1 MRINVI
7 GGGPG
12 GLFAALLLKKADPSR
27 TVQVFERNR
36 PDDTF
41 GFGVVF
47 SDATLDEVGEA
58 DAPTLRAIEDRFYHW
73 DDIHIHYQGEL
84 LRSTGHGFAGLS
96 RRALLLLLH
105 RRCREVG
112 VDVHFEA
119 DLAPAP
125 VRVPTNRPGDPEA
138 HDTADMTAHD
148 TADMTAHV
156 ADLTAHVAD
165 LTADVA
171 PDLTA
176 HLDADL
182 VIGADGINSTVRDH
196 FAEAFEPVVDLRP
209 NRFVW
214 LGTTRPFPAFTFH
227 FRGDE
232 HGLWR
237 VHAYQYDAGGK
248 STFIVEA
255 TERTWRR
262 AGMDEAGEEETVRFL
277 SRLFADELDGHP
289 LIRNRSVWR
298 QFPTVVNRRW
308 SAGNVVLIGDAA
320 HTAHFSVGSGTRLA
334 MLDAIA
340 LARAME
346 GLDGT
351 PGAGGS
357 TGAPGPDDP
366 IGMAPEVATPV
377 APELAAALT
386 AFEDE
391 RRRPVESLQRAAQAS
406 LQWFEDTERYFRLE
420 PTQFAFSLLTRSLR
434 ISHENLRER
443 DPQFVDRVD
452 RWVARKAEDQS
463 GVTIA
468 ENEAALGI
476 EPSGESSPPP
486 PLFTPFRLRDLV
498 LPNRV
503 GVSAMCQYSAAD
515 GRIDDWHLVNLGS
528 RAVGGAGLVM
538 AEMTAIGR
546 DGRISH
552 GCAGLYMAEHVTE
565 WRRLTDFVKRFTS
578 AKIGI
583 QLGHAGRKGATRLDW
598 EGPNEPLEEGGWP
611 IVSAS
616 PIGFFEHS
624 PVPAELDEAGM
635 DALVRDFE
643 RSTEMAVEA
652 GFDIVEIHMAHGYL
666 LASFLSPLTNVRT
679 DRYGGSLEN
688 RLRFPLR
695 VVRAVRTLWPDE
707 KPLSVRLSAVDWWPG
722 GNEPDDAVEIARAL
736 KARGCDIV
744 DVSTGQTVPYQRPR
758 YGRQFQTPF
767 ADRIRHEVGIA
778 TMAVGN
784 ISSFED
790 VNGIIAAG
798 RADLCLMARAHLWD
812 PYWTRHAAYALG
824 YPLPWPPQYETL
836 DNYTPRF
843 GAAAG
848 AYGPEAADE

>member
-36 PDDTF
+36 PEDTF

-58 DAPTLRAIEDRFYHW
+58 DAPTLRAIEERFYHW

-112 VDVHFEA
+112 VGLHFES
-119 DLAPAP
+119 DLAPTP
-125 VRVPTNRPGDPEA
+125 VRVPANRPGDPEA
-138 HDTADMTAHD
+138 RAA
-148 TADMTAHV
+148 
-156 ADLTAHVAD
+156 ADLTAHDAPD
-165 LTADVA
+165 LTAHDAPDLTAHVTPNLTAHVA
-171 PDLTA
+171 PDLAA

-196 FAEAFEPVVDLRP
+196 FAEAFEPAVDLRP

-227 FRGDE
+227 FREDE

-237 VHAYQYDAGGK
+237 VHAYQYDARGK

-298 QFPTVVNRRW
+298 QFPTVANRRW

-346 GLDGT
+346 T
-351 PGAGGS
+351 
-357 TGAPGPDDP
+357 APD
-366 IGMAPEVATPV
+366 
-377 APELAAALT
+377 LAAAL
-386 AFEDE
+386 AAYEDE

-452 RWVARKAEDQS
+452 RWVARKAEEQS

-476 EPSGESSPPP
+476 EQSGESSPPP

-598 EGPNEPLEEGGWP
+598 EGPNEPLQEGGWP

-643 RSTEMAVEA
+643 RATEMAVEA

-736 KARGCDIV
+736 KAHGSDIV

>member
-1 MRINVI
+1 MI
-7 GGGPG
+7 GGGPA
-12 GLFAALLLKKADPSR
+12 GLFAALLLKKSDPSR
-27 TVQVFERNR
+27 TVEVFERNR

-47 SDATLDEVGEA
+47 SDATLDEVGDA
-58 DAPTLRAIEDRFYHW
+58 DAPTLCAIEERFYHW
-73 DDIHIHYQGEL
+73 DDIHVHYQGEL

-112 VDVHFEA
+112 VGLHFEA
-119 DLAPAP
+119 DVASASARAPA
-125 VRVPTNRPGDPEA
+125 
-138 HDTADMTAHD
+138 HF
-148 TADMTAHV
+148 
-156 ADLTAHVAD
+156 
-165 LTADVA
+165 
-171 PDLTA
+171 
-176 HLDADL
+176 DADL
-182 VIGADGINSTVRDH
+182 VIGADGINSTVRDC
-196 FAEAFEPVVDLRP
+196 FATAFEPEVDLRP

-227 FRGDE
+227 FREDE

-237 VHAYQYDAGGK
+237 VHAYQYDATGK

-262 AGMDEAGEEETVRFL
+262 AGMDAASEEETVCFL

-298 QFPTVVNRRW
+298 QFPTIVNRCW

-346 GLDGT
+346 GLDG
-351 PGAGGS
+351 PGR
-357 TGAPGPDDP
+357 
-366 IGMAPEVATPV
+366 VARV
-377 APELAAALT
+377 DRRDLAAALT
-386 AFEDE
+386 AYEDE

-406 LQWFEDTERYFRLE
+406 LQWFEDTERYLRLE

-443 DPQFVDRVD
+443 DPEFVDRVD
-452 RWVARKAEDQS
+452 GWVARRAEEQS

-476 EPSGESSPPP
+476 RRDETADRAPP

-498 LPNRV
+498 LRNRV

-515 GRIDDWHLVNLGS
+515 GTVDDWHLVNLGS

-552 GCAGLYMAEHVTE
+552 GCAGLYMADHIAA

-578 AKIGI
+578 ARIGI

-598 EGPNEPLEEGGWP
+598 EGPNEPLEDGGWP

-616 PIGFFEHS
+616 PIGFFDHS

-635 DALVRDFE
+635 DVLVRDFE
-643 RSTEMAVEA
+643 RSTEMALEA

-679 DRYGGSLEN
+679 DQYGGTLEN

-695 VVRAVRTLWPDE
+695 VVGAVRALWPDE

-722 GNEPDDAVEIARAL
+722 GNEPEDAVEIARAL
-736 KARGCDIV
+736 KAHGCDIV

-836 DNYTPRF
+836 DRYTPRF

-848 AYGPEAADE
+848 AYGPDAGDE

>member
-1 MRINVI
+1 MRVNVI

-12 GLFAALLLKKADPSR
+12 GLFAAALLKKADPGR
-27 TVQVFERNR
+27 TVEVFERNR
-36 PDDTF
+36 ADDTF

-47 SDATLDEVGEA
+47 SDATLQEVAEA
-58 DAPTLRAIEDRFYHW
+58 DPETLRAIEERFHHW
-73 DDIHIHYQGEL
+73 DDIHIHYQGGRME
-84 LRSTGHGFAGLS
+84 STGHGFAGIS
-96 RRALLLLLH
+96 RKDLLLILH
-105 RRCREVG
+105 RRCRELG
-112 VDVHFEA
+112 VRLHFEA
-119 DLAPAP
+119 EIRDLAP
-125 VRVPTNRPGDPEA
+125 
-138 HDTADMTAHD
+138 
-148 TADMTAHV
+148 
-156 ADLTAHVAD
+156 L
-165 LTADVA
+165 
-171 PDLTA
+171 
-176 HLDADL
+176 LDADV
-182 VIGADGINSTVRDH
+182 VIGADGANSAVRRH
-196 FAEAFEPVVDLRP
+196 FADAFEPVVDLRP

-214 LGTTRPFPAFTFH
+214 LGTTRPFPAFTFY
-227 FRGDE
+227 FRETE

-237 VHAYQYDAGGK
+237 VHAYQYDAAGN

-262 AGMDEAGEEETVRFL
+262 AGMDAASEEETACFL
-277 SRLFADELDGHP
+277 SRLFAGELEGHP

-298 QFPTVVNRRW
+298 QFPTIANARW

-334 MLDAIA
+334 MLDGIA

-346 GLDGT
+346 GLDGMDR
-351 PGAGGS
+351 GR
-357 TGAPGPDDP
+357 
-366 IGMAPEVATPV
+366 
-377 APELAAALT
+377 AAAQHCDLV
-386 AFEDE
+386 ARLEAYEAE

-420 PTQFAFSLLTRSLR
+420 PVQFAFSLLTRSLR

-443 DPQFVDRVD
+443 DPAFVDEVD
-452 RWVARKAEDQS
+452 RWVAGKAEVQA

-468 ENEAALGI
+468 EHEASLGI
-476 EPSGESSPPP
+476 QRGDDEGALLESGESRPLGAPPP
-486 PLFTPFRLRDLV
+486 PLFTPFRLRELT
-498 LPNRV
+498 LANRV

-552 GCAGLYMAEHVTE
+552 GCAGLYMEEHVAA
-565 WRRLTDFVKRFTS
+565 WRRTVDFVHRHS
-578 AKIGI
+578 HAKIGI
-583 QLGHAGRKGATRLDW
+583 QLGHAGRKGSTRLDW
-598 EGPNEPLEEGGWP
+598 EGPNEPLDEGGWP

-635 DALVRDFE
+635 NALVGDFE
-643 RSTEMAVEA
+643 RATAMAVEA
-652 GFDIVEIHMAHGYL
+652 GFDVVEIHMAHGYL
-666 LASFLSPLTNVRT
+666 LASFLSPLTNRRR

-695 VVRAVRTLWPDE
+695 VVTAVRALWPDE
-707 KPLSVRLSAVDWWPG
+707 KPLSVRLSAVDWSPG
-722 GNEPDDAVEIARAL
+722 GNEPEDAVAIARAL
-736 KARGCDIV
+736 KAHGCDIV
-744 DVSTGQTVPYQRPR
+744 DVSSGQTVPYQRPR

-767 ADRIRHEVGIA
+767 ADRIRHEVGIS

-824 YPLPWPPQYETL
+824 YPLPWPSQYETL
-836 DNYTPRF
+836 DKYTPRF
-843 GAAAG
+843 GSAAG
-848 AYGPEAADE
+848 AYGPDTADE

>member
-1 MRINVI
+1 MKVNVI

-12 GLFAALLLKKADPSR
+12 GLFTALLLKKDDPGRS
-27 TVQVFERNR
+27 VEVFERNR

-47 SDATLDEVGEA
+47 SDATLQEVA
-58 DAPTLRAIEDRFYHW
+58 DADPPTLRAIEERFYHW
-73 DDIHIHYQGEL
+73 DNIHIHYQGRL
-84 LRSTGHGFAGLS
+84 LESTGHGFAGLS
-96 RRALLLLLH
+96 RRELLLLLH
-105 RRCREVG
+105 RRCRKVG
-112 VDVHFEA
+112 VGLHFEA
-119 DLAPAP
+119 D
-125 VRVPTNRPGDPEA
+125 
-138 HDTADMTAHD
+138 
-148 TADMTAHV
+148 V
-156 ADLTAHVAD
+156 ADL
-165 LTADVA
+165 A
-171 PDLTA
+171 PY
-176 HLDADL
+176 LDADL
-182 VIGADGINSTVRDH
+182 VIGADGINSTVRRH
-196 FAEAFEPVVDLRP
+196 FADAFEPAVDLRP

-214 LGTTRPFPAFTFH
+214 LGTTRPFPAFTFY
-227 FRGDE
+227 FRESE

-237 VHAYQYDAGGK
+237 VHAYQYDASGR

-262 AGMDEAGEEETVRFL
+262 AGMDTATEEETVRFL
-277 SRLFADELDGHP
+277 SHLFAEELDGHP

-298 QFPTVVNRRW
+298 RFPTIVNARW
-308 SAGNVVLIGDAA
+308 AAGNVVLIGDAA

-334 MLDAIA
+334 MLDGIA
-340 LARAME
+340 LAEAVRHHDAS
-346 GLDGT
+346 
-351 PGAGGS
+351 GS
-357 TGAPGPDDP
+357 LAD
-366 IGMAPEVATPV
+366 A
-377 APELAAALT
+377 LAAYEA
-386 AFEDE
+386 E

-420 PTQFAFSLLTRSLR
+420 PEQFAFSLLTRSLR

-443 DPQFVDRVD
+443 DPAFVEEVD
-452 RWVARKAEDQS
+452 RWVARKAEIQA
-463 GVTIA
+463 GVTID
-468 ENEAALGI
+468 EHERALGI
-476 EPSGESSPPP
+476 VRAAGDRAPPP
-486 PLFTPFRLRDLV
+486 PLFTPFRLRDLT
-498 LPNRV
+498 LANRV
-503 GVSAMCQYSAAD
+503 GVSAMCQYSARD
-515 GRIDDWHLVNLGS
+515 GTVDDWHLVNLGS
-528 RAVGGAGLVM
+528 RAIGGAGLVM

-546 DGRISH
+546 DGRISP
-552 GCAGLYMAEHVTE
+552 GCAGIYTGGHITA
-565 WRRLTDFVKRFTS
+565 WRRLADFVKRFTS

-583 QLGHAGRKGATRLDW
+583 QLGHAGRKGSTRLDW
-598 EGPNEPLEEGGWP
+598 EGPNEPLDDGGWP

-624 PVPAELDEAGM
+624 PVPDELDEAGM
-635 DALVRDFE
+635 DTLIADFE

-666 LASFLSPLTNVRT
+666 LASFLSPLTNQRT

-695 VVRAVRTLWPDE
+695 VVRAVRALWPDE
-707 KPLSVRLSAVDWWPG
+707 HPLSVRLSAVDWWPR
-722 GNEPDDAVEIARAL
+722 GNEPEDAVAISRAL
-736 KARGCDIV
+736 KAHGCDVV
-744 DVSTGQTVPYQRPR
+744 DVSTGQTVPYQQPR

-824 YPLPWPPQYETL
+824 YPLPWPSQYETL

-843 GAAAG
+843 GAASG
-848 AYGPEAADE
+848 AYGPETEDG

>member
-1 MRINVI
+1 MRAGAPEAGTEPGAVKVNVI

-12 GLFAALLLKKADPSR
+12 GLFTALLLKKDDPGRS
-27 TVQVFERNR
+27 VEVFERNR

-47 SDATLDEVGEA
+47 SDATLEEVAEA
-58 DAPTLRAIEDRFYHW
+58 DPPTFRAIEERFYHW
-73 DDIHIHYQGEL
+73 DDIHIHYQGRRME
-84 LRSTGHGFAGLS
+84 STGHGFAGLS
-96 RRALLLLLH
+96 RRELLLLLH

-112 VDVHFEA
+112 VGLHFEA
-119 DLAPAP
+119 D
-125 VRVPTNRPGDPEA
+125 V
-138 HDTADMTAHD
+138 
-148 TADMTAHV
+148 
-156 ADLTAHVAD
+156 
-165 LTADVA
+165 ADVA
-171 PDLTA
+171 PY
-176 HLDADL
+176 LDADL
-182 VIGADGINSTVRDH
+182 VIGADGINSTVRRH
-196 FAEAFEPVVDLRP
+196 FADAFEPAVDLRP

-214 LGTTRPFPAFTFH
+214 LGTTRPFPAFTFY
-227 FRGDE
+227 FRESE

-237 VHAYQYDAGGK
+237 VHAYQYDASGK

-262 AGMDEAGEEETVRFL
+262 AGMDTATEAETVRFL
-277 SRLFADELDGHP
+277 SHLFAEELDGHP

-298 QFPTVVNRRW
+298 QFPTIVNARW
-308 SAGNVVLIGDAA
+308 AAGNVVLIGDAA

-334 MLDAIA
+334 MLDGIA
-340 LARAME
+340 LAEAVR
-346 GLDGT
+346 
-351 PGAGGS
+351 
-357 TGAPGPDDP
+357 
-366 IGMAPEVATPV
+366 ATPPDV
-377 APELAAALT
+377 ARPGEGPGRSPLADALAAYEA
-386 AFEDE
+386 E

-420 PTQFAFSLLTRSLR
+420 PEQFAFSLLTRSLR

-443 DPQFVDRVD
+443 DPAFVDEVD
-452 RWVARKAEDQS
+452 RWVARKAEIQA
-463 GVTIA
+463 GVTID
-468 ENEAALGI
+468 EHERALGI
-476 EPSGESSPPP
+476 VRAAGDRAPPP
-486 PLFTPFRLRDLV
+486 PLFTPFRLRDLT
-498 LPNRV
+498 LANRV
-503 GVSAMCQYSAAD
+503 GVSAMCQYSALD
-515 GRIDDWHLVNLGS
+515 GRVDDWHLVNLGS
-528 RAVGGAGLVM
+528 RAIGGAGLVM

-546 DGRISH
+546 DGRISP
-552 GCAGLYMAEHVTE
+552 GCAGIYTGGHVTA
-565 WRRLTDFVKRFTS
+565 WRRLADFVKRFTS

-583 QLGHAGRKGATRLDW
+583 QLGHAGRKGSTRLDW
-598 EGPNEPLEEGGWP
+598 EGPNEPLDEGGWP

-635 DALVRDFE
+635 DALIADFE
-643 RSTEMAVEA
+643 RSTEMAIEA
-652 GFDIVEIHMAHGYL
+652 GFDIVELHMAHGYL
-666 LASFLSPLTNVRT
+666 LASFLSPLTNQRT

-695 VVRAVRTLWPDE
+695 VVRAVRALWPDE
-707 KPLSVRLSAVDWWPG
+707 RPLSVRLSAVDWWPG
-722 GNEPDDAVEIARAL
+722 GNEPEDAVAISRAL
-736 KARGCDIV
+736 KAHGCDVV
-744 DVSTGQTVPYQRPR
+744 DVSAGQTVPYQQPR

-824 YPLPWPPQYETL
+824 YPLPWPSQYETL

-843 GAAAG
+843 GAASG
-848 AYGPEAADE
+848 AYGPETEDE

>member
-1 MRINVI
+1 MNVNVI

-12 GLFAALLLKKADPSR
+12 GLFAALLLKKGDPGR
-27 TVQVFERNR
+27 TVEVFERNR

-47 SDATLDEVGEA
+47 SDATLQEVA
-58 DAPTLRAIEDRFYHW
+58 DADPPTLRAIEERFYHW
-73 DDIHIHYQGEL
+73 DDIHIHYQGSRLE
-84 LRSTGHGFAGLS
+84 STGHGFAGLS
-96 RRALLLLLH
+96 RRELLLLLH

-112 VDVHFEA
+112 VTLHFETDVG
-119 DLAPAP
+119 DL
-125 VRVPTNRPGDPEA
+125 DPY
-138 HDTADMTAHD
+138 
-148 TADMTAHV
+148 
-156 ADLTAHVAD
+156 
-165 LTADVA
+165 
-171 PDLTA
+171 
-176 HLDADL
+176 LDADL
-182 VIGADGINSTVRDH
+182 VIGADGLNSAVRER
-196 FAEAFEPVVDLRP
+196 FADDFEPMIDMRP

-214 LGTTRPFPAFTFH
+214 LGTTRPFPAFTFY
-227 FRGDE
+227 FREDE

-237 VHAYQYDAGGK
+237 VHAYQYDASGR

-255 TERTWRR
+255 TDETWRR
-262 AGMDEAGEEETVRFL
+262 AGMDRAGEEETVCFL
-277 SRLFADELDGHP
+277 SGLFAEELNGHP

-298 QFPTVVNRRW
+298 RFPTVVNARW

-334 MLDAIA
+334 MLDGIA
-340 LARAME
+340 LADALRDGGPGGCGLPALGRA
-346 GLDGT
+346 
-351 PGAGGS
+351 
-357 TGAPGPDDP
+357 
-366 IGMAPEVATPV
+366 
-377 APELAAALT
+377 LAAYEA
-386 AFEDE
+386 E

-420 PTQFAFSLLTRSLR
+420 PVQFAFSLLTRSLR

-443 DPQFVDRVD
+443 DPGFVEDVD
-452 RWVARKAEDQS
+452 RWVADRAEIQA

-468 ENEAALGI
+468 EHEESLGI
-476 EPSGESSPPP
+476 VRAAGDRAPPP
-486 PLFTPFRLRDLV
+486 PLFTPFRLRELT
-498 LPNRV
+498 LANRV
-503 GVSAMCQYSAAD
+503 GVSAMCQYSARD
-515 GRIDDWHLVNLGS
+515 GTVGDWHLVNLGS
-528 RAVGGAGLVM
+528 RAIGGAGLVM

-546 DGRISH
+546 DGRISP
-552 GCAGLYMAEHVTE
+552 GCAGIYMAEHVTA
-565 WRRLTDFVKRFTS
+565 WRRLADFVKRFTN
-578 AKIGI
+578 ARVGI
-583 QLGHAGRKGATRLDW
+583 QLGHAGRKGSTRLDW

-624 PVPAELDEAGM
+624 PVPAELDQAGM
-635 DALVRDFE
+635 DALVADFE
-643 RSTEMAVEA
+643 RSTGMAVEA

-666 LASFLSPLTNVRT
+666 LASFLSPLTNRRT

-688 RLRFPLR
+688 RMRFPLR
-695 VVRAVRTLWPDE
+695 VVDAVRSLWPDE

-722 GNEPDDAVEIARAL
+722 GNEPEDAVEISRAL
-736 KARGCDIV
+736 KVHGCDVV
-744 DVSTGQTVPYQRPR
+744 DVSTGQTVPYQQPR

-824 YPLPWPPQYETL
+824 YPLPWPSQYETL

-843 GAAAG
+843 GAASG
-848 AYGPEAADE
+848 AYGPEAEDE

>member
-12 GLFAALLLKKADPSR
+12 GLFAALLLKKSDPSR
-27 TVQVFERNR
+27 TVEVFERNR

-58 DAPTLRAIEDRFYHW
+58 DPPTLRAIEKRFYHW
-73 DDIHIHYQGEL
+73 DDIHIHYRGEL

-105 RRCREVG
+105 HRCREVG
-112 VDVHFEA
+112 VGMRFETDVA
-119 DLAPAP
+119 ASTPGALAA
-125 VRVPTNRPGDPEA
+125 RPGGSDP
-138 HDTADMTAHD
+138 
-148 TADMTAHV
+148 
-156 ADLTAHVAD
+156 
-165 LTADVA
+165 
-171 PDLTA
+171 

-182 VIGADGINSTVRDH
+182 VIGADGINSTVRDR
-196 FAEAFEPVVDLRP
+196 FADTFEPEVDLRP

-227 FRGDE
+227 FREDE

-237 VHAYQYDAGGK
+237 VHAYQYDAGGR

-255 TERTWRR
+255 TDRTWRR

-277 SRLFADELDGHP
+277 SDLFADELDGHP
-289 LIRNRSVWR
+289 LICNRSVWR
-298 QFPTVVNRRW
+298 QFPTIVNRRW

-351 PGAGGS
+351 TVGPGGS
-357 TGAPGPDDP
+357 PVAPGSGDP
-366 IGMAPEVATPV
+366 TDMATEAWEPV
-377 APELAAALT
+377 APELSAALS
-386 AFEDE
+386 AYEDE

-406 LQWFEDTERYFRLE
+406 LQWFEDAERHFRLE
-420 PTQFAFSLLTRSLR
+420 PTRFAFSLLTRSLR

-443 DPQFVDRVD
+443 DPEFVDRVD
-452 RWVARKAEDQS
+452 RWVARRAEAQS

-476 EPSGESSPPP
+476 ERPAPDEPPVAAHPAPPPP

-498 LPNRV
+498 LRNRV

-515 GRIDDWHLVNLGS
+515 GHVDDWHLVNLGS

-538 AEMTAIGR
+538 AEMTAVGR

-552 GCAGLYMAEHVTE
+552 GCAGLYMAEHVAA

-583 QLGHAGRKGATRLDW
+583 QLGHAGRKGSTRLDW
-598 EGPNEPLEEGGWP
+598 EGPNEPLEDGAWP

-624 PVPAELDEAGM
+624 PVPEELEEAGM
-635 DALVRDFE
+635 DAIVRDFE

-695 VVRAVRTLWPDE
+695 VVDAVRALWPDE
-707 KPLSVRLSAVDWWPG
+707 RPLSVRLSAVDWWPG
-722 GNEPDDAVEIARAL
+722 GNEPEDAVEIARAL
-736 KARGCDIV
+736 KSHGCDIV
-744 DVSTGQTVPYQRPR
+744 DVSSGQTVPYQRPR

-812 PYWTRHAAYALG
+812 PYWTRHAAHALG
-824 YPLPWPPQYETL
+824 YPLPWPPQYDTL
-836 DNYTPRF
+836 KRYTPRF

-848 AYGPEAADE
+848 AFGPDAGDE

>member
-1 MRINVI
+1 MI

-12 GLFAALLLKKADPSR
+12 GLFAALLLKKDDPSR

-58 DAPTLRAIEDRFYHW
+58 DPPTLRAIEERFYHW

-112 VDVHFEA
+112 VGLHFEA
-119 DLAPAP
+119 DVGPAL
-125 VRVPTNRPGDPEA
+125 D
-138 HDTADMTAHD
+138 
-148 TADMTAHV
+148 
-156 ADLTAHVAD
+156 
-165 LTADVA
+165 
-171 PDLTA
+171 A

-182 VIGADGINSTVRDH
+182 VIGADGINSTVRER
-196 FAEAFEPVVDLRP
+196 FAEAFEPAADLRP

-214 LGTTRPFPAFTFH
+214 LGTTRPFPAFTFY
-227 FRGDE
+227 FRENE

-237 VHAYQYDAGGK
+237 VHAYQYDASGR

-262 AGMDEAGEEETVRFL
+262 AGMHTAGEDETVRFL
-277 SRLFADELDGHP
+277 SRLFAEELDGHP
-289 LIRNRSVWR
+289 LVCNRSMWR
-298 QFPTVVNRRW
+298 QFPTIANARW

-346 GLDGT
+346 GLDGQE
-351 PGAGGS
+351 PRLDGQD
-357 TGAPGPDDP
+357 PRPDDL
-366 IGMAPEVATPV
+366 GPV
-377 APELAAALT
+377 APELAGALAAY
-386 AFEDE
+386 EDE

-406 LQWFEDTERYFRLE
+406 LRWFEDTERYFRLE

-443 DPQFVDRVD
+443 DPRFVDRVD
-452 RWVARKAEDQS
+452 RWVARKAEEQS
-463 GVTIA
+463 GVTVA

-476 EPSGESSPPP
+476 EREGATGRANGAAGSDGPAATRNPPPP
-486 PLFTPFRLRDLV
+486 PLFTPFRMRDLV
-498 LPNRV
+498 LRNRV

-515 GRIDDWHLVNLGS
+515 GTVDDWHLVNLGS

-546 DGRISH
+546 DGRISP
-552 GCAGLYMAEHVTE
+552 GCAGLYMDEHVTA
-565 WRRLTDFVKRFTS
+565 WRRLVEFVKRFTS
-578 AKIGI
+578 AKTGI

-598 EGPNEPLEEGGWP
+598 EGPNEPLDEGGWP

-643 RSTEMAVEA
+643 RATAMAVEA
-652 GFDIVEIHMAHGYL
+652 GFDMVEIHMAHGYL

-695 VVRAVRTLWPDE
+695 VVRAVRTLWPE
-707 KPLSVRLSAVDWWPG
+707 ERPLSVRLSAVDWWPG
-722 GNEPDDAVEIARAL
+722 GNEPEDAVAIAKAL
-736 KARGCDIV
+736 KSHGCDIV
-744 DVSTGQTVPYQRPR
+744 DVSSGQTVAWQRPR

-836 DNYTPRF
+836 NRYTPRF

-848 AYGPEAADE
+848 AYGPDAADE

>member
-1 MRINVI
+1 MI

-12 GLFAALLLKKADPSR
+12 GLFAALLLKKSDPSR
-27 TVQVFERNR
+27 TVEVFERNR

-58 DAPTLRAIEDRFYHW
+58 DAPTLRAIEERFYHW

-96 RRALLLLLH
+96 RRALLMLLH
-105 RRCREVG
+105 GRCREVG
-112 VDVHFEA
+112 VGLHFEA
-119 DLAPAP
+119 DVASASA
-125 VRVPTNRPGDPEA
+125 RAPTNRPADPEA
-138 HDTADMTAHD
+138 GF
-148 TADMTAHV
+148 
-156 ADLTAHVAD
+156 
-165 LTADVA
+165 
-171 PDLTA
+171 
-176 HLDADL
+176 DADL

-196 FAEAFEPVVDLRP
+196 FAEAFEPAVDLRP

-227 FRGDE
+227 FREDE

-346 GLDGT
+346 TVTD
-351 PGAGGS
+351 
-357 TGAPGPDDP
+357 
-366 IGMAPEVATPV
+366 
-377 APELAAALT
+377 LAAAL
-386 AFEDE
+386 AAYEDE

-452 RWVARKAEDQS
+452 RWVARKSEEQS

-538 AEMTAIGR
+538 AEMTAVGR

-552 GCAGLYMAEHVTE
+552 GCAGLYMAEHVAA
-565 WRRLTDFVKRFTS
+565 WRRLTDFVRRFTN
-578 AKIGI
+578 AKVGI

-598 EGPNEPLEEGGWP
+598 EGPNEPLEEDAWP

-624 PVPAELDEAGM
+624 PVPAELDEGGM

-643 RSTEMAVEA
+643 RSTEMAADA

-666 LASFLSPLTNVRT
+666 LASFLSPLTNMRT
-679 DRYGGSLEN
+679 DRYGGSLGN

-695 VVRAVRTLWPDE
+695 VVDAVRTLWPDE

-722 GNEPDDAVEIARAL
+722 GNEPEDAVEIARAL
-736 KARGCDIV
+736 KSHGCDIV
-744 DVSTGQTVPYQRPR
+744 DVSSGQTVPYQRPR

-824 YPLPWPPQYETL
+824 YPLPWPPPYETIN
-836 DNYTPRF
+836 NYTPRF

-848 AYGPEAADE
+848 AFGPDAADE

>member
-1 MRINVI
+1 M
-7 GGGPG
+7 
-12 GLFAALLLKKADPSR
+12 
-27 TVQVFERNR
+27 
-36 PDDTF
+36 
-41 GFGVVF
+41 
-47 SDATLDEVGEA
+47 
-58 DAPTLRAIEDRFYHW
+58 
-73 DDIHIHYQGEL
+73 
-84 LRSTGHGFAGLS
+84 
-96 RRALLLLLH
+96 
-105 RRCREVG
+105 
-112 VDVHFEA
+112 
-119 DLAPAP
+119 
-125 VRVPTNRPGDPEA
+125 
-138 HDTADMTAHD
+138 
-148 TADMTAHV
+148 
-156 ADLTAHVAD
+156 
-165 LTADVA
+165 
-171 PDLTA
+171 
-176 HLDADL
+176 
-182 VIGADGINSTVRDH
+182 
-196 FAEAFEPVVDLRP
+196 
-209 NRFVW
+209 
-214 LGTTRPFPAFTFH
+214 
-227 FRGDE
+227 
-232 HGLWR
+232 
-237 VHAYQYDAGGK
+237 
-248 STFIVEA
+248 
-255 TERTWRR
+255 
-262 AGMDEAGEEETVRFL
+262 
-277 SRLFADELDGHP
+277 
-289 LIRNRSVWR
+289 
-298 QFPTVVNRRW
+298 
-308 SAGNVVLIGDAA
+308 
-320 HTAHFSVGSGTRLA
+320 
-334 MLDAIA
+334 
-340 LARAME
+340 
-346 GLDGT
+346 
-351 PGAGGS
+351 
-357 TGAPGPDDP
+357 
-366 IGMAPEVATPV
+366 
-377 APELAAALT
+377 
-386 AFEDE
+386 
-391 RRRPVESLQRAAQAS
+391 ESLQRAAHAS

-443 DPQFVDRVD
+443 DPGFVDRVD
-452 RWVARKAEDQS
+452 GWVAREAEEQS

-476 EPSGESSPPP
+476 ERVEPDQPPAAPRAAPRPPPP

-498 LPNRV
+498 LRNRV

-552 GCAGLYMAEHVTE
+552 GCAGLYMAEHVTA
-565 WRRLTDFVKRFTS
+565 WRRLVEFVKRFTS
-578 AKIGI
+578 ARIGI

-598 EGPNEPLEEGGWP
+598 EGPNEPLEDGGWP

-635 DALVRDFE
+635 DALVRDFG
-643 RSTEMAVEA
+643 RSTAMAVEA

-679 DRYGGSLEN
+679 DRYGGSLVN

-695 VVRAVRTLWPDE
+695 VVSAVRELWPDE

-722 GNEPDDAVEIARAL
+722 GNEPEDAVAIARAL
-736 KARGCDIV
+736 KLHGCDIV

-812 PYWTRHAAYALG
+812 PYWTRHAAHALG

-836 DNYTPRF
+836 NTYTPRF

-848 AYGPEAADE
+848 AYGPDATDE

>member
-1 MRINVI
+1 MNVNVI

-12 GLFAALLLKKADPSR
+12 GLFAALLLKKGDPGR
-27 TVQVFERNR
+27 TVEVFERNR

-47 SDATLDEVGEA
+47 SDATLQEVA
-58 DAPTLRAIEDRFYHW
+58 DADPPTLRAIEERFYHW
-73 DDIHIHYQGEL
+73 DDIHIHYQGRRLE
-84 LRSTGHGFAGLS
+84 STGHGFAGLS
-96 RRALLLLLH
+96 RRELLLLLH

-112 VDVHFEA
+112 VALHFETDVG
-119 DLAPAP
+119 DL
-125 VRVPTNRPGDPEA
+125 DPY
-138 HDTADMTAHD
+138 
-148 TADMTAHV
+148 
-156 ADLTAHVAD
+156 
-165 LTADVA
+165 
-171 PDLTA
+171 
-176 HLDADL
+176 LDADL
-182 VIGADGINSTVRDH
+182 VIGADGLNSAVRER
-196 FAEAFEPVVDLRP
+196 FADDFEPMIDMRP

-214 LGTTRPFPAFTFH
+214 LGTTRPFPAFTFY
-227 FRGDE
+227 FREDE

-237 VHAYQYDAGGK
+237 VHAYQYDASGR

-255 TERTWRR
+255 TDETWRR
-262 AGMDEAGEEETVRFL
+262 AGMDRAGEEETVCFL
-277 SRLFADELDGHP
+277 SGLFAEELNGHP

-298 QFPTVVNRRW
+298 RFPTVVNARW

-334 MLDAIA
+334 MLDGIA
-340 LARAME
+340 LADALRDGGPGGCGLPALGRA
-346 GLDGT
+346 
-351 PGAGGS
+351 
-357 TGAPGPDDP
+357 
-366 IGMAPEVATPV
+366 
-377 APELAAALT
+377 LAAYEA
-386 AFEDE
+386 E

-420 PTQFAFSLLTRSLR
+420 PVQFAFSLLTRSLR

-443 DPQFVDRVD
+443 DPGFVEDVD
-452 RWVARKAEDQS
+452 RWVADRAEIQA

-468 ENEAALGI
+468 EHEESLGI
-476 EPSGESSPPP
+476 VRAAGDRAPPP
-486 PLFTPFRLRDLV
+486 PLFTPFRLRELT
-498 LPNRV
+498 LANRV
-503 GVSAMCQYSAAD
+503 GVSAMCQYSARD
-515 GRIDDWHLVNLGS
+515 GTVGDWHLVNLGS
-528 RAVGGAGLVM
+528 RAIGGAGLVM

-546 DGRISH
+546 DGRISP
-552 GCAGLYMAEHVTE
+552 GCAGIYMAEHVTA
-565 WRRLTDFVKRFTS
+565 WRRLADFVKRFTN
-578 AKIGI
+578 ARVGI
-583 QLGHAGRKGATRLDW
+583 QLGHAGRKGSTRLDW

-624 PVPAELDEAGM
+624 PVPAELDQAGM
-635 DALVRDFE
+635 DALVADFE
-643 RSTEMAVEA
+643 RSTGMAVEA

-666 LASFLSPLTNVRT
+666 LASFLSPLTNRRT

-688 RLRFPLR
+688 RMRFPLR
-695 VVRAVRTLWPDE
+695 VVDAVRSLWPDE

-722 GNEPDDAVEIARAL
+722 GNEPEDAVEISRAL
-736 KARGCDIV
+736 KVHGCDVV
-744 DVSTGQTVPYQRPR
+744 DVSTGQTVPYQQPR

-824 YPLPWPPQYETL
+824 YPLPWPSQYETL

-843 GAAAG
+843 GAASG
-848 AYGPEAADE
+848 AYGPEAEDE

>member
-1 MRINVI
+1 MKVNVI

-12 GLFAALLLKKADPSR
+12 GLFSALLLKKSDPAR
-27 TVQVFERNR
+27 RIEVFERNR

-47 SDATLDEVGEA
+47 SDATLEEVAEA
-58 DAPTLRAIEDRFYHW
+58 DPATFRAIEERFYHW

-84 LRSTGHGFAGLS
+84 LESTGHGFAGLS
-96 RRALLLLLH
+96 RRELLLLLQ

-112 VDVHFEA
+112 VGLHFETA
-119 DLAPAP
+119 
-125 VRVPTNRPGDPEA
+125 VGDPPA
-138 HDTADMTAHD
+138 GGATGVRLASR
-148 TADMTAHV
+148 V
-156 ADLTAHVAD
+156 F
-165 LTADVA
+165 
-171 PDLTA
+171 
-176 HLDADL
+176 DADL
-182 VIGADGINSTVRDH
+182 VIGADGLNSVVRER
-196 FAEAFEPVVDLRP
+196 FAEAFEPAVDLRP

-214 LGTTRPFPAFTFH
+214 LGTTRPFPAFTFY
-227 FRGDE
+227 FREDE

-237 VHAYQYDAGGK
+237 VHAYQYDASGK

-262 AGMDEAGEEETVRFL
+262 AGMDTASEQETVCFL
-277 SRLFADELDGHP
+277 ARLFAEELDGHP
-289 LIRNRSVWR
+289 LICNRSVWR
-298 QFPTVVNRRW
+298 RFPTVVNARW
-308 SAGNVVLIGDAA
+308 SADNVVLIGDAA

-340 LARAME
+340 LAGAME
-346 GLDGT
+346 GVGGT
-351 PGAGGS
+351 GGRPVDRLVGDTSAG
-357 TGAPGPDDP
+357 TLAD
-366 IGMAPEVATPV
+366 A
-377 APELAAALT
+377 LAAY
-386 AFEDE
+386 ESE

-420 PTQFAFSLLTRSLR
+420 PVQFGFSLLTRSLR

-443 DPQFVDRVD
+443 DPAFVDRVD
-452 RWVARKAEDQS
+452 RWVARQAEAQA

-468 ENEAALGI
+468 EHEAALGI
-476 EPSGESSPPP
+476 DRVPGDRSPPP

-498 LPNRV
+498 LANRV
-503 GVSAMCQYSAAD
+503 GVSAMCQYSADD
-515 GRIDDWHLVNLGS
+515 GTVDDWHLVNLGS

-538 AEMTAIGR
+538 AEMTAVGR
-546 DGRISH
+546 DGRISP
-552 GCAGLYMAEHVTE
+552 GCAGIYDEGHVGA
-565 WRRLTDFVKRFTS
+565 WRRLVEFVKRFTS
-578 AKIGI
+578 ARVGI
-583 QLGHAGRKGATRLDW
+583 QLGHAGRKASTRLDW

-635 DALVRDFE
+635 EALIAEFE
-643 RSTEMAVEA
+643 RSTAMANAA
-652 GFDIVEIHMAHGYL
+652 GFDMVEIHMAHGYL
-666 LASFLSPLTNVRT
+666 LASFLSPLTNERT

-695 VVRAVRTLWPDE
+695 VVDAVRSLWPDE
-707 KPLSVRLSAVDWWPG
+707 RPLSVRLSAVDWWPG
-722 GNEPDDAVEIARAL
+722 GNEPEDAVEIARAL
-736 KARGCDIV
+736 KAHGCDIV
-744 DVSTGQTVPYQRPR
+744 DVSTGQTVPYQKPR

-836 DNYTPRF
+836 NNYTPRF
-843 GAAAG
+843 GSAAG
-848 AYGPEAADE
+848 AYGPDTGNE